1 MLGTLPYSSITLS
14 SFERQ
19 LLLYAL
25 TILLFV
31 SVSGCGAKGPLP
43 LRGHWYKIQ
52 RGDTLSK
59 ISRRESIPQE
69 DIVELNALHDPS
81 KIHEGQRLFIPHS
94 SVSRGETLKQVSD
107 PSEEFAGTD
116 SNPQSSDPLS
126 KETLLPILVKIQWPL
141 KTVQVS
147 SPFGLRKG
155 KPHEGLDL
163 KAPEGTEVRSALAGT
178 ITRSEFNASGYGW
191 LIAIDHGGGIET
203 RYAHH
208 RRNQVEI
215 GAVVSAGQV
224 IAEVGSTGRST
235 GAHLH
240 FELRIKN
247 KPVDPLIYLPAL
259 PPLL

>member
-1 MLGTLPYSSITLS
+1 MTLYVSTL
-14 SFERQ
+14 
-19 LLLYAL
+19 
-25 TILLFV
+25 LLFV

-52 RGDTLSK
+52 RGDTLSE
-59 ISRRESIPQE
+59 ISRREEIPQE

-81 KIHEGQRLFIPHS
+81 KIHVGQRLFIPHS
-94 SVSRGETLKQVSD
+94 TVSRGETLKEVFDVST
-107 PSEEFAGTD
+107 ETAGIS
-116 SNPQSSDPLS
+116 SNAQSSDPLS
-126 KETLLPILVKIQWPL
+126 KEALLPILAKIQWPL
-141 KTVQVS
+141 KSVQVS
-147 SPFGLRKG
+147 SPFGPRGG

-178 ITRSEFNASGYGW
+178 ITRSEFNTSGYGW
-191 LIAIDHGGGIET
+191 LIVIDHGGGIET

-208 RRNQVEI
+208 RRNQVEL
-215 GAVVSAGQV
+215 GAQVKAGQV

-240 FELRIKN
+240 FELRIKT